1 MTGALAG
8 QDRGEIGPKKSH
20 FPGALTDDDPPI
32 SVVFSSQQVLFSQ
45 MCVRVILASNR
56 PWPFYVWAKQLTVT
70 DCRRCRY
77 QF

>member
-32 SVVFSSQQVLFSQ
+32 SVVFSSQQVLFSL
-45 MCVRVILASNR
+45 MCVRGILT
-56 PWPFYVWAKQLTVT
+56 Q
-70 DCRRCRY
+70 
-77 QF
+77 